1 MAIIKNL
8 TPEERKM
15 KNALELRVLSLYR
28 EKRKLDKEQ
37 SSLDERINH
46 LERQIANVGGPGL
59 DFKGI
64 FKKD

>member
-28 EKRKLDKEQ
+28 EKRNLDKQ
-37 SSLDERINH
+37 QLTLDERINH
-46 LERQIANVGGPGL
+46 LERQIENVGGPGL
-59 DFKGI
+59 DFEAI